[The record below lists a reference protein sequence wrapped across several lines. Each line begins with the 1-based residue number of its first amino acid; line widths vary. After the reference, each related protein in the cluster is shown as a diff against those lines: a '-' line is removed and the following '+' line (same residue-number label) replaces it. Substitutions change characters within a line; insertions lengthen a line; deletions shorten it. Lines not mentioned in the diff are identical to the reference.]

1 MKCLVCFILVF
12 SLSTAQ
18 DCPLPANADIENALI
33 TLLINANGGQ
43 SYSPNVTRSV
53 QYVCQAQGNMINTY
67 RSVSLIAT
75 YTPNPGQP
83 QTTSIFEMQCNS
95 GSWNGDTS
103 GGLSAPPNSVIG
115 APTTTNCFQ
124 CRNGFGGDTRCRG

>member
-18 DCPLPANADIENALI
+18 DCPLPANADIESALNN
-33 TLLINANGGQ
+33 LLLGSEGGQ
-43 SYSPNVTRSV
+43 SYSPNVTGSV

-75 YTPNPGQP
+75 YTPNPGQS
-83 QTTSIFEMQCNS
+83 QATRIFEMQCSS

-103 GGLSAPPNSVIG
+103 GGLHTPPNSVIG
-115 APTTTNCFQ
+115 APTKTNCSQ